1 MQPPERSRKQRTT
14 FSWGYVL
21 FPVLVSL
28 LAVVVLAIDT
38 LDKSHIPFWWRGR
51 NGLTLWE
58 TLWDANVFWG
68 ELWFNLALIMV
79 STAFVLFKLGQG
91 TCIGWKVSVQGERKA
106 TIVSGSV
113 ALGLLI
119 AMGVTWTEPFPLG
132 EPWYTTQYAYQVLA
146 WPIPAGKEYKYL
158 SPSGTINGI
167 KILPSGEKYNWYID
181 GYLQKKEQAIAWYD
195 EHGWLGE
202 QPAGKAQASE
212 YAAFQKSHGDKI
224 YLVPQIGGVQLYE
237 SLWVI
242 MGQARFGYYC
252 RKDPEYIKRLVD
264 DRKNAQ
270 LNILN
275 ELARYKPEA
284 VFGGDDMGQKG
295 RPLMSPEVFRTFFKP
310 AYAEIFKKIHDMGA
324 IAFNH
329 SCGNITELLPDY
341 IEAGLDGWQSLEPA
355 SNIDHAALKK
365 KYGDR
370 FLFVGGLDSRE
381 ISFGTPG
388 SIKRHV
394 RDQVLKMGKGGGYIP
409 GPTHD
414 FLTETPL
421 DNCIAMR
428 DAVMSEGRY
437 PLVP

>member
-1 MQPPERSRKQRTT
+1 MKLDTDTMNATERFR
-14 FSWGYVL
+14 
-21 FPVLVSL
+21 
-28 LAVVVLAIDT
+28 
-38 LDKSHIPFWWRGR
+38 
-51 NGLTLWE
+51 
-58 TLWDANVFWG
+58 
-68 ELWFNLALIMV
+68 
-79 STAFVLFKLGQG
+79 
-91 TCIGWKVSVQGERKA
+91 A
-106 TIVSGSV
+106 TIHHQEPDRVPCYVMGIPPYSKCYKEFVEREEMGKLDDFFDNDENIMITPMGDYTLKYFFGAEVEMAGIGVHHHGGNNLLFNDDGSLDLDPS
-113 ALGLLI
+113 A
-119 AMGVTWTEPFPLG
+119 FNK
-132 EPWYTTQYAYQVLA
+132 
-146 WPIPAGKEYKYL
+146 IPAGKEYKYL

-202 QPAGKAQASE
+202 QPAGTAQARE

-270 LNILN
+270 LNILD